1 MRQSRTLGS
10 VGGGA
15 QQCPRLP
22 GPWDDVPRTPGF
34 PISSSPLFPP
44 SAHPRPRSNSSFAS
58 SRLVL
63 SQTYSKIGIVSSV
76 RNTKSK
82 SHCSTPKA
90 KYCSDSRQQ
99 LAERQAR
106 RPANANQAFQQQ
118 SRIRILKWPVEACDV
133 LSDSTAEEQ
142 EREAA
147 PIRERARKDCYA
159 ICTATKCGEK
169 IMTRK
174 TGCGSKP
181 CYSRPHLLLI
191 GAPIRRRSAL

>member
-1 MRQSRTLGS
+1 MRNIVILGAC
-10 VGGGA
+10 VVA
-15 QQCPRLP
+15 ML
-22 GPWDDVPRTPGF
+22 
-34 PISSSPLFPP
+34 SSDAMGHGSHRDMHGVTICHANPNGWV
-44 SAHPRPRSNSSFAS
+44 HP
-58 SRLVL
+58 
-63 SQTYSKIGIVSSV
+63 
-76 RNTKSK
+76 NTKSK